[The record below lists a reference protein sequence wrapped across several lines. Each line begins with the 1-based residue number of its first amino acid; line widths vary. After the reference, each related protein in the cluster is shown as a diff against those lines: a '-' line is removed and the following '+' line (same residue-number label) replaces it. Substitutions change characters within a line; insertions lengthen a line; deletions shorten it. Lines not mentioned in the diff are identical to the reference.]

1 MRSSR
6 LIIVLV
12 ASGAILALGLAAFTW
27 TLRAN
32 TSEAQ
37 QGAMQSC
44 PRHGRMKN
52 RYEGN
57 RQRLSSCRTVVQDR
71 SILVRKA

>member
-1 MRSSR
+1 MRIAGR
-6 LIIVLV
+6 KLGLLFL
-12 ASGAILALGLAAFTW
+12 AGMATLGLLALIWPMTIGL
-27 TLRAN
+27 
-32 TSEAQ
+32 SEAQ
-37 QGAMQSC
+37 QGAMQNC

-71 SILVRKA
+71 SIGARKA

>member
-1 MRSSR
+1 MSAWLSPNDAAG
-6 LIIVLV
+6 VLL
-12 ASGAILALGLAAFTW
+12 ASARGNNPHGAVSPAGH
-27 TLRAN
+27 
-32 TSEAQ
+32 
-37 QGAMQSC
+37 C

-71 SILVRKA
+71 SIGARKAWLGGYQRV